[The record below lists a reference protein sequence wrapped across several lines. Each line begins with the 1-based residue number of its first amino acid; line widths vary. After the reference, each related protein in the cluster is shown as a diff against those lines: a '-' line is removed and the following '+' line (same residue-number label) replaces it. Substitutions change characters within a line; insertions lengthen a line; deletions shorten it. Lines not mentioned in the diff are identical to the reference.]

1 MKAVIAMRSR
11 VAITT
16 KHAAVVAAC
25 LFLLVLVLGQPH
37 QVSAQNQPLTIDTTG
52 LTCTNGVCNL
62 GTGNVGTFLN
72 LSISASGGSGPTPF
86 TWRVVSGKLPAR
98 LKMAKFFGVES
109 TEITG
114 TPTTVETST
123 FTVQVTDGAGD
134 TAQQAFSITIDQPL
148 PLVITSGSCCPDGT
162 VGSAYHTNFFADGGV
177 QPYTWSIPSGQLP
190 PGLKLDNRAP
200 AGLSGTPTTA
210 GTYNFTVAVTDKT
223 GTQTTEPG
231 SITIR

>member
-1 MKAVIAMRSR
+1 MK
-11 VAITT
+11 T
-16 KHAAVVAAC
+16 KLTALVAAG
-25 LFLLVLVLGQPH
+25 LLLVTLGFSG
-37 QVSAQNQPLTIDTTG
+37 QVSAQNQPLTINTTG
-52 LTCTNGVCNL
+52 LTCTNGVCDL

-86 TWRVVSGKLPAR
+86 TWKVVSGKLPAG

-114 TPTTVETST
+114 RPTTVETST

-134 TAQQAFSITIDQPL
+134 TAQQAFSITINPPQ

-162 VGSAYHTNFFADGGV
+162 VGVAYHTNFFASGGV
-177 QPYTWSIPSGQLP
+177 QPYTWSISSGQLP
-190 PGLKLDNRAP
+190 PGLKVDRRAP
-200 AGLSGTPTTA
+200 AGISGTPTTA
-210 GTYNFTVAVTDKT
+210 GTFNFTVAVTDKT

-231 SITIR
+231 SITIN

>member
-1 MKAVIAMRSR
+1 MKAAMAIGNRVVIK
-11 VAITT
+11 T
-16 KHAAVVAAC
+16 KRAAVVAAS
-25 LFLLVLVLGQPH
+25 LLLLVLILGQPV
-37 QVSAQNQPLTIDTTG
+37 QVSAQNQPLTINTTG
-52 LTCTNGVCNL
+52 LTCTNGVCDL

-86 TWRVVSGKLPAR
+86 TWKVVSGKLPAG
-98 LKMAKFFGVES
+98 LKMARFFGVES

-114 TPTTVETST
+114 TPTRVEAST

-134 TAQQAFSITIDQPL
+134 TAQQAFRITIDPPL

-162 VGSAYHTNFFADGGV
+162 VGTAYHTNFFADGGV

-190 PGLKLDNRAP
+190 PGLTVDKRVP

-210 GTYNFTVAVTDKT
+210 GTFTFTVAVTDKT

-231 SITIR
+231 SITIH